1 MNADP
6 NNPANPTNPAPTPSP
21 APTTPPA
28 PNPAPVQSAPAT
40 EPATTA
46 PAPAPAPVESAPI
59 TASSIHTG
67 PEMSAP
73 TEVAPA
79 AEPAPTAA
87 VPAPAPVE
95 SAPVQTPIP
104 NPAPAPT
111 PAPVEPASVQE
122 NPAASAAPIA
132 PVEEP
137 TPAPELAVEPTNIPA
152 EESVSEPTPES
163 TPDFTPEPLAEP
175 TTADRL
181 AGLGGITTD
190 EPSMDFSAE
199 PASDV
204 SLSSTDPLV
213 AAAAYGTAPVDNAPT
228 LDSALNSVMD
238 ETTMPGSIVEPAKKK
253 GKLGPILAIILALAL
268 VAALVIGVLYIL
280 NSNKSTSKTTEN
292 GNTTPTIVDEVGLV
306 CTYKPTAEA
315 LAQYEGLTDYSI
327 KLIANYYNNALVDIS
342 TTAVYEYT
350 TSEAATSAAQRS
362 RSDYMR
368 RLNAL
373 GINSDPFSSNYPVSG
388 TRATVTHLA
397 TYEELTTEN
406 ASIFAI
412 AVESNRLVDD
422 IDSIEATYKKGGY
435 TCEHTDGKVE
445 NSIPSDTSS
454 DTSTDT
460 DSSSSETPATP
471 AEGGEAP
478 ADAPE
483 PPADGETPASESP
496 TEGEAP
502 ANDGSTP
509 VQLPE

>member
-21 APTTPPA
+21 APTTPPT
-28 PNPAPVQSAPAT
+28 PNPAPVQSAPAA
-40 EPATTA
+40 EPATAA
-46 PAPAPAPVESAPI
+46 PAPAPTPVESAPI
-59 TASSIHTG
+59 TASSIHAG

-87 VPAPAPVE
+87 APAPAPVE
-95 SAPVQTPIP
+95 PASVQAPTP
-104 NPAPAPT
+104 NPAPVPT
-111 PAPVEPASVQE
+111 PAPAEPTSVQE

-137 TPAPELAVEPTNIPA
+137 APTPELATEP
-152 EESVSEPTPES
+152 VPES
-163 TPDFTPEPLAEP
+163 ASESTSDFTPEPLAEP

-190 EPSMDFSAE
+190 EPSMDLSAE
-199 PASDV
+199 PAPDA

-213 AAAAYGTAPVDNAPT
+213 AAAAYGAAPVDNAPT

-253 GKLGPILAIILALAL
+253 GKFGPILAIILALIL

-292 GNTTPTIVDEVGLV
+292 GNAAPTIVDEVGLV
-306 CTYKPTAEA
+306 CTYKPTADA
-315 LAQYEGLTDYSI
+315 LAQYEGLTDYNI

-445 NSIPSDTSS
+445 NSIPSDASS

-460 DSSSSETPATP
+460 DSSSSENSATP
-471 AEGGEAP
+471 AEGGDTPADAP
-478 ADAPE
+478 ADASE
-483 PPADGETPASESP
+483 PSADGEAPASESP

>member
-28 PNPAPVQSAPAT
+28 PNPAPVQSAPAA
-40 EPATTA
+40 EPATAA
-46 PAPAPAPVESAPI
+46 PAPAPTPVESAPI
-59 TASSIHTG
+59 TASSIHAG

-73 TEVAPA
+73 TEVAPV
-79 AEPAPTAA
+79 AEPT
-87 VPAPAPVE
+87 
-95 SAPVQTPIP
+95 
-104 NPAPAPT
+104 
-111 PAPVEPASVQE
+111 SVQE

-137 TPAPELAVEPTNIPA
+137 VSGSATEPVPESA
-152 EESVSEPTPES
+152 SES

-199 PASDV
+199 PAPDV

-253 GKLGPILAIILALAL
+253 GKFGPILAIILALIL

-306 CTYKPTAEA
+306 CTYKPTADA
-315 LAQYEGLTDYSI
+315 LARYEGLTDYNI
-327 KLIANYYNNALVDIS
+327 KLIANYYNNAFLRI
-342 TTAVYEYT
+342 YHL
-350 TSEAATSAAQRS
+350 RS
-362 RSDYMR
+362 RY
-368 RLNAL
+368 
-373 GINSDPFSSNYPVSG
+373 
-388 TRATVTHLA
+388 
-397 TYEELTTEN
+397 
-406 ASIFAI
+406 
-412 AVESNRLVDD
+412 
-422 IDSIEATYKKGGY
+422 
-435 TCEHTDGKVE
+435 
-445 NSIPSDTSS
+445 
-454 DTSTDT
+454 
-460 DSSSSETPATP
+460 
-471 AEGGEAP
+471 
-478 ADAPE
+478 
-483 PPADGETPASESP
+483 
-496 TEGEAP
+496 
-502 ANDGSTP
+502 
-509 VQLPE
+509 